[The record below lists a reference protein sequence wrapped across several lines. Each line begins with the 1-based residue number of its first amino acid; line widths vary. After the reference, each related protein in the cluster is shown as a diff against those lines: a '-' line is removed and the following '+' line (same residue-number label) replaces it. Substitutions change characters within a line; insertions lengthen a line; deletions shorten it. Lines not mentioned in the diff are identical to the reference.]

1 MALVISRYSR
11 IEIATSKLKVI
22 RRSIKLKELKFI
34 LKGPDQ
40 KLGADMLSDKSIG
53 ALKNVNVRTRKVK

>member
-1 MALVISRYSR
+1 MALVVSRYSR

-34 LKGPDQ
+34 LKGPYIKKRITEIEPSITA
-40 KLGADMLSDKSIG
+40 KLNLFKGLVS
-53 ALKNVNVRTRKVK
+53 

>member
-34 LKGPDQ
+34 LKGPYIKKRITETEPSITA
-40 KLGADMLSDKSIG
+40 KLNLFKGLVS
-53 ALKNVNVRTRKVK
+53 